1 MKLNCFCKGDK
12 LLKVFLEGNHDN
24 FNKQPQNKC
33 DKLKVKLD
41 NFLNGEKVNFEENI
55 DWNLLNL
62 TEFQK
67 KVLFET
73 YRIPYGEIRT
83 YKEIAEEFNSKAYRA
98 VGNALNR
105 NPIAIAIPC
114 HRVIGSNN
122 SLTGFGLG
130 LELKKQLLINEGHKI
145 VKDKLI
151 LTM

>member
-1 MKLNCFCKGDK
+1 MKLNCFCKRNK
-12 LLKVFLEGNHDN
+12 LLKVFLETNHDN
-24 FNKQPQNKC
+24 FNKQPKNEC
-33 DKLKVKLD
+33 DKLKLKLN
-41 NFLNGEKVNFEENI
+41 NFLNGEKVNFKENI

-73 YRIPYGEIRT
+73 YKIPYGEVRT
-83 YKEIAEEFNSKAYRA
+83 YKEIAEEFDSKAYRA
-98 VGNALNR
+98 VGNALNK

-145 VKDKLI
+145 VNDKLI
-151 LTM
+151 F